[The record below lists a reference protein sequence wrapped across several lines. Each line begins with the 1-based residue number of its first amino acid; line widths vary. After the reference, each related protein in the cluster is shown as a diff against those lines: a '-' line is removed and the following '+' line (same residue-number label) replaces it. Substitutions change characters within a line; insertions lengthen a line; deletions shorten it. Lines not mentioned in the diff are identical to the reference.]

1 MNINFNAVLEYETN
15 YVLLIPEG
23 IYGANGESSKEDYN
37 FNFTTKTFLAPT
49 LSIGYETLEVYE
61 TENLNLNFS
70 LSEVVYVDV
79 TFDILLEGTATLND
93 DYAIEKTNLIIP
105 SGESSVSTS
114 ITALFDGVVESV
126 ETIKLSIVNL
136 VNANDGLSGEPIT
149 INVNDDRPVI
159 ELKGVMELDNYI
171 DGTLGR
177 VRACLLYT
185 SPSPRD

>member
-1 MNINFNAVLEYETN
+1 M
-15 YVLLIPEG
+15 
-23 IYGANGESSKEDYN
+23 
-37 FNFTTKTFLAPT
+37 
-49 LSIGYETLEVYE
+49 
-61 TENLNLNFS
+61 
-70 LSEVVYVDV
+70 SEVVYVDV

-105 SGESSVSTS
+105 SGESSVNTS

-136 VNANDGLSGEPIT
+136 VNANDGLSGEPIN

-171 DGTLGR
+171 DGTLKTHWINILGTKFE
-177 VRACLLYT
+177 LLT
-185 SPSPRD
+185 SFRLLKHEKAALLKHAINYFKLHLQQFKPPKSVEILNDLFKVS